1 MDLIHDA
8 TFVSYLKQTCL
19 LNNTQYKDAEKCMG
33 GLYHTVSKRFHGHD
47 NNIEI
52 DARDWSV
59 NEVLSLGGLF
69 NYFRIPYAYYNDRGE
84 LASFPFKLAE
94 RS

>member
-19 LNNTQYKDAEKCMG
+19 LNNTQYKDVEKCMG

-84 LASFPFKLAE
+84 LTSFLFKLAE